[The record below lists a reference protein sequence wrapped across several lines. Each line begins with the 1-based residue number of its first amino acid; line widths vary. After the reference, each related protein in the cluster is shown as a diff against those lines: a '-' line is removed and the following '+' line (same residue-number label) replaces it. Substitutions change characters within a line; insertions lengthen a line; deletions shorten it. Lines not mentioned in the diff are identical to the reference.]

1 MTEGRVTIRD
11 IAEMAKVSK
20 GTVSRVLNEGPG
32 VGKDTR
38 QRVLKLI
45 ESLDFHPNASARGL
59 AARRTNTIG
68 FVIPHTSRYSMT
80 STFWP
85 VLLTTITEQAA
96 TRGINVLLSTTRSED
111 DVDSAFRAILRG
123 RRIDGAIVGAEQV
136 GERQLAELLMK
147 NIPFVM
153 VGKRPHVTPW
163 CVDVD
168 NAAGA
173 RMATEHLMG
182 MGHSSIAMLAGP
194 VHLPYVQDRV
204 RGFQQ
209 AMSAKG
215 LDGSLILHCPYQTE
229 EVIRAARQALDG
241 SHQTTAI
248 FLAAGDLVLG
258 TLKACH
264 ELDRAVPEDLSLVS
278 FDDHPF
284 FAHFSPA
291 ITAVSQPLEEMG
303 RAAVDMLFQL
313 MDGKE
318 PPRRAVVLPPLLV
331 ERGSCA
337 APPQRTA

>member
-173 RMATEHLMG
+173 RMATEHLIG

>member
-1 MTEGRVTIRD
+1 VTIRD

>member
-1 MTEGRVTIRD
+1 
-11 IAEMAKVSK
+11 MAHVSK

-45 ESLDFHPNASARGL
+45 ESLDFHPNAAARGL
-59 AARRTNTIG
+59 AVRRTNTIG
-68 FVIPHTSRYSMT
+68 FVIPHTGRYSMT

-85 VLLTTITEQAA
+85 VLLTAITEQAA
-96 TRGINVLLSTTRSED
+96 ARGINVLLSTTRSED
-111 DVDSAFRAILRG
+111 DVDSAFRTILRG

-136 GERQLAELLMK
+136 GERQLAELVLK
-147 NIPFVM
+147 NVPFVM

-173 RMATEHLMG
+173 RMATEHLIG
-182 MGHSSIAMLAGP
+182 LGHRSIAMLAGP
-194 VHLPYVQDRV
+194 QHLPYVQDRL
-204 RGFQQ
+204 RGFQH

-215 LDGSLILHCPYQTE
+215 LDGSLVLHCHYQTD
-229 EVIRAARQALDG
+229 EVIRVAHEALKGD
-241 SHQTTAI
+241 HRITAI
-248 FLAAGDLVLG
+248 FAAAGDIVLG
-258 TLKACH
+258 ALKACR
-264 ELDRAVPEDLSLVS
+264 EAGRSVPGDLSLVS

-284 FAHFSPA
+284 FAHFSPGV
-291 ITAVSQPLEEMG
+291 TAVSQPLEEMG

-318 PPRRAVVLPPLLV
+318 PTRRAVILPPLLV
-331 ERGSCA
+331 ERGSCS
-337 APPQRTA
+337 APREETA

>member
-1 MTEGRVTIRD
+1 MTEGRVTIKD

-85 VLLTTITEQAA
+85 VLLTAVTEQAA

-111 DVDSAFRAILRG
+111 DVDSAFRTILRG

-136 GERQLAELLMK
+136 GERQLAELVMK

-153 VGKRPHVTPW
+153 IGKRPHVTPW

-168 NAAGA
+168 NADGA
-173 RMATEHLMG
+173 RMVTEHLIG
-182 MGHSSIAMLAGP
+182 MGHRSITMLAGP
-194 VHLPYVQDRV
+194 VHLPYVQDRI
-204 RGFQQ
+204 RGFQH
-209 AMSAKG
+209 AMSANG
-215 LDGSLILHCPYQTE
+215 LDGSFVLHCPYQTE
-229 EVIRAARQALDG
+229 EVIRTAHQALDG
-241 SHQTTAI
+241 NRETSAI

-258 TLKACH
+258 TLKACQ
-264 ELDRAVPEDLSLVS
+264 DAGRAVPSDLSLVS

-303 RAAVDMLFQL
+303 MAAVDMLFQL

-331 ERGSCA
+331 QRGSCA
-337 APPQRTA
+337 ALAPRH